1 MTSSLEKD
9 VLAARSM
16 GLTYGQYKA
25 LTYEPSKDHPVAQ
38 RKESPKR
45 GKSYSEQ
52 QVFSLWQAGKT
63 DAEIA
68 SAVGVSR
75 TIIQRWRDALEL
87 PSTAKNH
94 VDTKK
99 YRLDH
104 LQDGTLIAIK
114 DDEP

>member
-1 MTSSLEKD
+1 MTSLEKD
-9 VLAARSM
+9 VLAARAM
-16 GLTYGQYKA
+16 GISYGQYKA
-25 LTYEPSKDHPVAQ
+25 LSYDPEKEQPAAK
-38 RKESPKR
+38 RKESPKK

-52 QVFSLWQAGKT
+52 RVFSLWQAGKT

-87 PSTAKNH
+87 PSTAKNT

-99 YRLDH
+99 YRLEH

>member
-1 MTSSLEKD
+1 MTSLEKD
-9 VLAARSM
+9 VLAARAM
-16 GLTYGQYKA
+16 GISYGQYKA
-25 LTYEPSKDHPVAQ
+25 LSYDPEKEQPAAK
-38 RKESPKR
+38 RKENPKNR
-45 GKSYSEQ
+45 KRYSEHRAF
-52 QVFSLWQAGKT
+52 VLWQAGKT

-68 SAVGVSR
+68 SVVGVSR

-87 PSTAKNH
+87 PSTAKNT

-99 YRLDH
+99 YRLEH